1 MYNAWIFMSCS
12 ECLEI
17 DGEGFSLP
25 GSNVNSRWRPTMFGG
40 SASLLDKG
48 LLSNQQSAKERIL
61 YLFGNIVITRFV
73 ACGEFFFQ
81 IKKFKLQVICLIGN
95 LNSIKI
101 KIQ

>member
-1 MYNAWIFMSCS
+1 
-12 ECLEI
+12 
-17 DGEGFSLP
+17 
-25 GSNVNSRWRPTMFGG
+25 MFGG

>member
-1 MYNAWIFMSCS
+1 
-12 ECLEI
+12 
-17 DGEGFSLP
+17 
-25 GSNVNSRWRPTMFGG
+25 MFGG

-81 IKKFKLQVICLIGN
+81 IKKFKFQVICLIGN

>member
-1 MYNAWIFMSCS
+1 
-12 ECLEI
+12 
-17 DGEGFSLP
+17 
-25 GSNVNSRWRPTMFGG
+25 MFGG

-61 YLFGNIVITRFV
+61 YLFGNIVINRFV